1 MICAETWNEI
11 YGREQWEVLWGYIRH
26 LLCLESLKRAAGL
39 YKIRFIQK
47 SGYRK
52 VGQHKVARQ
61 GAFSFSVP
69 ILMILFEFHRL
80 GTLFMMIFQVLS
92 SFTSDSSLLLLS
104 SANVS
109 LKLAS
114 CAYCGRCRSTNIG
127 IETYVLAIYQV
138 MHCL

>member
-1 MICAETWNEI
+1 MEERN
-11 YGREQWEVLWGYIRH
+11 GKFSGIRH

-47 SGYRK
+47 SVYT
-52 VGQHKVARQ
+52 KVARR

-80 GTLFMMIFQVLS
+80 GTLSMMIFQVLS
-92 SFTSDSSLLLLS
+92 SFTTDSSLLLLS